1 MFDLSSLQYN
11 SENPTLLAILFTVV
25 LSFLL
30 GGIIAFTYEKTS
42 RGITKPI
49 YFIQTLV
56 LIAIVAATIMQAIGD
71 SVARGLGMLGALSI
85 IRFRTTLRNPRNI
98 GFMFASLAAGISCGV
113 LGFTIAIV
121 GTLTFCLIAA
131 VLRFTPLSQ
140 ESNIVGSLKVD
151 TVINTDH
158 QTAVKKIVN
167 KYCSE
172 CIFVNYKLY
181 NTNIEKLNMQEHS
194 YKIRMKKLEKAA
206 DMKIEIN
213 QLGSDISVSSLSFSN
228 ATFDNI

>member
-11 SENPTLLAILFTVV
+11 SENPTLLAITFTVM
-25 LSFLL
+25 LSFIL
-30 GGIIAFTYEKTS
+30 GGIIAFTYDKTH

-49 YFIQTLV
+49 NFLQTLV

-98 GFMFASLAAGISCGV
+98 GFMFASLAAGIACGV

-121 GTLTFCLIAA
+121 GTLTFCLIAFL
-131 VLRFTPLSQ
+131 LRFTPFSQ
-140 ESNIVGSLKVD
+140 ESNIVGTLRVETSVSSDPKS
-151 TVINTDH
+151 
-158 QTAVKKIVN
+158 KIESVLR
-167 KYCSE
+167 KYCSDKTLS
-172 CIFVNYKLY
+172 NYKIFNNNL
-181 NTNIEKLNMQEHS
+181 EKQHLQEHT
-194 YKIRMKKLEKAA
+194 YEIRLNKLEEAA
-206 DMKIEIN
+206 DLKEAIN
-213 QLGSDISVSSLSFSN
+213 LLGEDVQVSGLSFTN

>member
-11 SENPTLLAILFTVV
+11 SENPTLIAILFTVV

-30 GGIIAFTYEKTS
+30 GGIIAFTYDKTS

-121 GTLTFCLIAA
+121 GTLTFCFIA
-131 VLRFTPLSQ
+131 VILRFTPLSQ
-140 ESNIVGSLKVD
+140 NANIVGNLKVD
-151 TVINTDH
+151 TAIHSDI
-158 QTAVKKIVN
+158 QDEVKKIIN
-167 KYCSE
+167 KYCTE
-172 CIFVNYKLY
+172 YIFVNYKLY
-181 NTNIEKLNMQEHS
+181 NNNLAKVNMQEHT
-194 YKIRMKKLEKAA
+194 YQIRLKNLEKAA
-206 DMKIEIN
+206 DLKMEID
-213 QLGSDISVSSLSFSN
+213 QLGVDVSVSTLSFNN

>member
-25 LSFLL
+25 LSFIL
-30 GGIIAFTYEKTS
+30 GGMLAFTYDKTN
-42 RGITKPI
+42 RDITKPI
-49 YFIQTLV
+49 HFIQTLI

-98 GFMFASLAAGISCGV
+98 GFMFASLAAGIACGV

-121 GTLTFCLIAA
+121 GTITFCVIAF
-131 VLRFTPLSQ
+131 VLRFTPFSQ
-140 ESNIVGSLKVD
+140 ESNIVGSLKVE
-151 TVINTDH
+151 TGVRTDY
-158 QTAVKKIVN
+158 KKQIDKIIN
-167 KYCSE
+167 KYCTQN
-172 CIFVNYKLY
+172 IFSNYKLY
-181 NTNIEKLNMQEHS
+181 NNNPEKIDIQEHS
-194 YKIRMKKLEKAA
+194 YKIRLKKLEDAVE
-206 DMKIEIN
+206 MKTEIN
-213 QLGSDISVSSLSFSN
+213 QLGTDIKVSSLTFSN

>member
-42 RGITKPI
+42 RDITKPI

-85 IRFRTTLRNPRNI
+85 IRFRTTIRNPRNI

-121 GTLTFCLIAA
+121 GTLTFCLIA
-131 VLRFTPLSQ
+131 VILRFTPLSQ
-140 ESNIVGSLKVD
+140 ETNIVGNLKVD
-151 TVINTDH
+151 TAIHSDY
-158 QTAVKKIVN
+158 QTALKKIVG
-167 KYCSE
+167 KYCTE

-181 NTNIEKLNMQEHS
+181 NSNLEKVNMQEHS
-194 YKIRMKKLEKAA
+194 YKIRLKDLEKAA

-213 QLGSDISVSSLSFSN
+213 QLGSDISVSTLSFTN
-228 ATFDNI
+228 VTFDNI

>member
-11 SENPTLLAILFTVV
+11 SENPTLLAITFTVV
-25 LSFLL
+25 LSFIL
-30 GGIIAFTYEKTS
+30 GGILAFTYDKTH

-49 YFIQTLV
+49 HFLQTLV

-98 GFMFASLAAGISCGV
+98 GFMFASLAAGIACGV

-121 GTLTFCLIAA
+121 GTLTFCAIAFL
-131 VLRFTPLSQ
+131 LRFTPFSQ
-140 ESNIVGSLKVD
+140 ESNIVGTLR
-151 TVINTDH
+151 I
-158 QTAVKKIVN
+158 QTAIRADHKNKIESVLK
-167 KYCSE
+167 KYCTDKVFSDYK
-172 CIFVNYKLY
+172 IFNSNLDKLH
-181 NTNIEKLNMQEHS
+181 LQEHT
-194 YKIRMKKLEKAA
+194 YKIRLRKLEDAA
-206 DMKIEIN
+206 EMKEAIN
-213 QLGSDISVSSLSFSN
+213 LLADDVTVSGLSFTN

>member
-1 MFDLSSLQYN
+1 
-11 SENPTLLAILFTVV
+11 
-25 LSFLL
+25 
-30 GGIIAFTYEKTS
+30 
-42 RGITKPI
+42 
-49 YFIQTLV
+49 
-56 LIAIVAATIMQAIGD
+56 MQAIGD

-121 GTLTFCLIAA
+121 GTLTFCLIAV

>member
-30 GGIIAFTYEKTS
+30 GGIIAFTYEKTT

-49 YFIQTLV
+49 FFIQTLV

-113 LGFTIAIV
+113 LGFTISIV
-121 GTLTFCLIAA
+121 GTLTFCFIAV

-140 ESNIVGSLKVD
+140 ETNIVGSLKID
-151 TVINTDH
+151 TVIHSVH
-158 QTAVKKIVN
+158 QKEVEKIIN

-172 CIFVNYKLY
+172 CVFVNYKLY
-181 NTNIEKLNMQEHS
+181 NSNIDKVNMQEHA
-194 YKIRMKKLEKAA
+194 YKIRLKDLDKAS

-213 QLGSDISVSSLSFSN
+213 QLGKDISVSTLSFSN

>member
-121 GTLTFCLIAA
+121 GTLTFCLIAV

>member
-30 GGIIAFTYEKTS
+30 GGIIAYTYEKTS

-98 GFMFASLAAGISCGV
+98 GFMLASLAAGISCGV

-121 GTLTFCLIAA
+121 GTLAFCLIA
-131 VLRFTPLSQ
+131 VILRFTPLSQ
-140 ESNIVGSLKVD
+140 EVNIVGSLKVD
-151 TVINTDH
+151 SLIHSDH
-158 QTAVKKIVN
+158 QKDIKKILN

-181 NTNIEKLNMQEHS
+181 NANIEKVSMQEHC
-194 YKIRMKKLEKAA
+194 YKIRLKNLEKAA
-206 DMKIEIN
+206 DMKMEIN
-213 QLGSDISVSSLSFSN
+213 QLSSDISVSTLSFSN

>member
-11 SENPTLLAILFTVV
+11 SENPTLLAIAFTVV

-30 GGIIAFTYEKTS
+30 GGVLAFTYEKTN
-42 RGITKPI
+42 RGITKPL

-98 GFMFASLAAGISCGV
+98 AFMFASLAAGIACGV

-121 GTLTFCLIAA
+121 GTLTFCLLAF
-131 VLRFTPLSQ
+131 LLHFTPLSTD
-140 ESNIVGSLKVD
+140 SNIVGTLRVE
-151 TVINTDH
+151 TGLRTDH
-158 QTAVKKIVN
+158 KKQIEAQL
-167 KYCSE
+167 KRYCSNRV
-172 CIFVNYKLY
+172 FSNYKIF
-181 NTNIEKLNMQEHS
+181 NTNIEKKHLQEYTYQIRLN
-194 YKIRMKKLEKAA
+194 KLEDAA
-206 DMKIEIN
+206 DLKEAIN
-213 QLGSDISVSSLSFSN
+213 QLGENIKVSGLSFSN
-228 ATFDNI
+228 SSLNNI